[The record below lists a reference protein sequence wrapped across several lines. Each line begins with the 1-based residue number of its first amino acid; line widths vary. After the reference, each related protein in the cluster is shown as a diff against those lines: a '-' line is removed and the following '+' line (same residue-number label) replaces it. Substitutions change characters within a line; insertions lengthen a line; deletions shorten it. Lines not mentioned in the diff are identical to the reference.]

1 MAQYGAYSS
10 EVPGALQKA
19 QLIDRVNS
27 LNIPK
32 NGDVYMNFNINTYP
46 EERQKVWDMFVNQK
60 WVTTTKNVPM
70 SQFYFDLAAHKF
82 AISPRGNGV
91 DCHRTWEAL
100 YLRTVPIVKSS
111 LHMNSF
117 SDLPIYYVNSWDELD
132 YNKLM
137 EFYDKVKN
145 ELYDLSMMKISSW
158 KEAIR
163 DHPELR
169 E

>member
-1 MAQYGAYSS
+1 
-10 EVPGALQKA
+10 
-19 QLIDRVNS
+19 
-27 LNIPK
+27 
-32 NGDVYMNFNINTYP
+32 
-46 EERQKVWDMFVNQK
+46 
-60 WVTTTKNVPM
+60 
-70 SQFYFDLAAHKF
+70 
-82 AISPRGNGV
+82 
-91 DCHRTWEAL
+91 
-100 YLRTVPIVKSS
+100 
-111 LHMNSF
+111 MNSF

-132 YNKLM
+132 YNELM